1 MVTDGPQNPGNLSD
15 TRKLIAEARAEI
27 VDLLTKHQA
36 ELADH
41 REHRSEYTDEH
52 RIAIIR
58 NRIPYCFQCHDW
70 HEADETHSLY
80 PF

>member
-1 MVTDGPQNPGNLSD
+1 MPEGPQEPDNPPD
-15 TRKLIAEARAEI
+15 TRKDIAEARAEI
-27 VDLLTKHQA
+27 IDLLDKNRA

-58 NRIPYCFQCHDW
+58 NRIPYCFECHDW
-70 HEADETHSLY
+70 HDADETHSLY

>member
-1 MVTDGPQNPGNLSD
+1 MPEGPQEPDNRPD
-15 TRKLIAEARAEI
+15 TRKDIAEARAEI
-27 VDLLTKHQA
+27 IDLLDKNRA

-58 NRIPYCFQCHDW
+58 NRIPYCFECHDW
-70 HEADETHSLY
+70 HDADETHSLY